1 MDGRR
6 KLAALFLSIG
16 GAAAL
21 VVAMLAVALANAD
34 TKGDPLVTY
43 AVLSVA
49 VIGASV
55 FALWQMVDRSLLR
68 GLNALAGEARVIAHG
83 TETARVPLDRYSALT
98 PLPQAINE
106 LGEKL
111 ALAKSDID
119 RAVASSTAEVQEQ
132 RSRLSTLLRDLHEGV
147 LVCNQHH
154 QILLYNQAALTLLH
168 LTGDL
173 GIGRSLLQVVTKAPV
188 MHTLE
193 RLSLRVKE
201 GRHLT
206 HPLGTAAQFVAA
218 TTDGRYL
225 LEGRMSLILQD
236 EDSINGYVVTFED
249 VTAELAVLGKR
260 DALLRAATEGFRQP
274 ITNLRAAV
282 ETLTDNPDL
291 DPESRQ
297 AFEQVISE
305 ECGGLSQRLERI
317 TDDYRSII
325 TGAWPM
331 SDIHSGNLINLVI
344 TRTTASGGPKLTL
357 TGLPQWL
364 HADSY
369 SLVVLLDHLVQ
380 RLGEVTGVRNF
391 DMSVEQSNPWVYCD
405 ISWEGSPVA
414 SSVIDGWMD
423 LPLPDALGGLTVG
436 DVLQHHRSELWCE
449 TTRPGHARMRVPLPP
464 SEQLHGHTDHIAPSA
479 RPDFFDFS
487 LLHQPIATAELGRT
501 PLDRLSFVVFDTE
514 TTGLRP
520 SDGDEIIQIAGVR
533 IVNGRILTGETFSQ
547 LVDPGRPIPP
557 ESIQFH
563 GVTDDMVQGK
573 PKASVILPLFHS
585 FVTGSVLVA
594 HNAAFDLKFLKMK
607 EKVSGVK
614 FDNPVL
620 DTMLLSRQ
628 LQGENADHSLDG
640 IAKRLGIQVVDR
652 HTALG
657 DSLLTAAIFLRFV
670 DMLRDQGFVTLDDAI
685 RSANILVELHARE
698 RAF

>member
-1 MDGRR
+1 MDARR
-6 KLAALFLSIG
+6 KLGSLFLSVG
-16 GAAAL
+16 GVAAL
-21 VVAMLAVALANAD
+21 AVASLAVALNNAGG
-34 TKGDPLVTY
+34 TGDPLVTY
-43 AVLSVA
+43 AVLAVA
-49 VIGASV
+49 IVSAAI

-83 TETARVPLDRYSALT
+83 TQAARVPLDRYSALT

-206 HPLGTAAQFVAA
+206 HPQGTAAQFVAA

-274 ITNLRAAV
+274 ITNLRAAGQ
-282 ETLTDNPDL
+282 TLTDNPDL
-291 DPESRQ
+291 DPESRH

-380 RLGEVTGVRNF
+380 RLGDVTGVRNF

-423 LPLPDALGGLTVG
+423 LPLPDALGGLTVD

-449 TTRPGHARMRVPLPP
+449 TTRP
-464 SEQLHGHTDHIAPSA
+464 
-479 RPDFFDFS
+479 
-487 LLHQPIATAELGRT
+487 
-501 PLDRLSFVVFDTE
+501 
-514 TTGLRP
+514 
-520 SDGDEIIQIAGVR
+520 
-533 IVNGRILTGETFSQ
+533 
-547 LVDPGRPIPP
+547 
-557 ESIQFH
+557 
-563 GVTDDMVQGK
+563 
-573 PKASVILPLFHS
+573 
-585 FVTGSVLVA
+585 
-594 HNAAFDLKFLKMK
+594 
-607 EKVSGVK
+607 
-614 FDNPVL
+614 
-620 DTMLLSRQ
+620 
-628 LQGENADHSLDG
+628 
-640 IAKRLGIQVVDR
+640 
-652 HTALG
+652 
-657 DSLLTAAIFLRFV
+657 
-670 DMLRDQGFVTLDDAI
+670 
-685 RSANILVELHARE
+685 
-698 RAF
+698 

>member
-1 MDGRR
+1 
-6 KLAALFLSIG
+6 
-16 GAAAL
+16 
-21 VVAMLAVALANAD
+21 
-34 TKGDPLVTY
+34 
-43 AVLSVA
+43 
-49 VIGASV
+49 
-55 FALWQMVDRSLLR
+55 
-68 GLNALAGEARVIAHG
+68 
-83 TETARVPLDRYSALT
+83 
-98 PLPQAINE
+98 
-106 LGEKL
+106 
-111 ALAKSDID
+111 
-119 RAVASSTAEVQEQ
+119 
-132 RSRLSTLLRDLHEGV
+132 
-147 LVCNQHH
+147 
-154 QILLYNQAALTLLH
+154 
-168 LTGDL
+168 
-173 GIGRSLLQVVTKAPV
+173 
-188 MHTLE
+188 
-193 RLSLRVKE
+193 
-201 GRHLT
+201 
-206 HPLGTAAQFVAA
+206 
-218 TTDGRYL
+218 
-225 LEGRMSLILQD
+225 
-236 EDSINGYVVTFED
+236 
-249 VTAELAVLGKR
+249 
-260 DALLRAATEGFRQP
+260 
-274 ITNLRAAV
+274 
-282 ETLTDNPDL
+282 
-291 DPESRQ
+291 
-297 AFEQVISE
+297 VISE

>member
-1 MDGRR
+1 MDARR
-6 KLAALFLSIG
+6 KLGSLFLSVG
-16 GAAAL
+16 GVAAL
-21 VVAMLAVALANAD
+21 AVASLAVALSNA
-34 TKGDPLVTY
+34 GIAGNPLTTY
-43 AVLSVA
+43 AVLAVA
-49 VIGASV
+49 IVGAAI
-55 FALWQMVDRSLLR
+55 FALWQLVDRSLLR

-83 TETARVPLDRYSALT
+83 TESARVPLDRYAALT

-119 RAVASSTAEVQEQ
+119 RAVASSTAEVEEQ
-132 RSRLSTLLRDLHEGV
+132 KSRLSTLLRDLHEGV

-154 QILLYNQAALTLLH
+154 QILLYNQSALTLLH
-168 LTGDL
+168 LTGEL
-173 GIGRSLLQVVTKAPV
+173 GIGRSLLQVITKAPIL
-188 MHTLE
+188 HTLE
-193 RLSLRVKE
+193 RLTLRVKE

-206 HPLGTAAQFVAA
+206 HPHGTAAQFVGA

-225 LEGRMSLILQD
+225 LEGQMSLILH
-236 EDSINGYVVTFED
+236 EDDGINGYVVTFED

-260 DALLRAATEGFRQP
+260 DAVLRAATEGFRQP
-274 ITNLRAAV
+274 IANLRAAV

-291 DPESRQ
+291 DQDSRQ
-297 AFEQVISE
+297 AFEQVILD

-317 TDDYRSII
+317 TDDYHGII

-331 SDIHSGNLINLVI
+331 NDIHSGNLINLVI
-344 TRTTASGGPKLTL
+344 TRTNASGGPKVTL

-380 RLGEVTGVRNF
+380 RLGEVTGVKNF
-391 DMSVEQSNPWVYCD
+391 DMSADAGSPWVYVD

-414 SSVIDGWMD
+414 SSVIDSWMEQ
-423 LPLPDALGGLTVG
+423 PLPDALGGLTVS

-449 TTRPGHARMRVPLPP
+449 TTRPGHARMRVPVPP

-563 GVTDDMVQGK
+563 GVTDDMVRDK
-573 PKASVILPLFHS
+573 PKASVVLPLFHS

-628 LQGENADHSLDG
+628 LQGENADHTLDG

>member
-1 MDGRR
+1 MDARR
-6 KLAALFLSIG
+6 KLGSLFLSIG
-16 GAAAL
+16 GVAA
-21 VVAMLAVALANAD
+21 LAVAALAVLLSNAG
-34 TKGDPLVTY
+34 TAGNPLVTY
-43 AVLSVA
+43 AVLATAIVA
-49 VIGASV
+49 AAI
-55 FALWQMVDRSLLR
+55 FALWQLVDRSLLR
-68 GLNALAGEARVIAHG
+68 GLNALAGETRVIAHG
-83 TETARVPLDRYSALT
+83 TETARVPLERYGALT

-111 ALAKSDID
+111 ALAKSDIA
-119 RAVASSTAEVQEQ
+119 RAVASSTAEVEEQ
-132 RSRLSTLLRDLHEGV
+132 KSRLSTLLRDLHEGV

-168 LTGDL
+168 LTGEL
-173 GIGRSLLQVVTKAPV
+173 GIGRSLLQVITKAPV
-188 MHTLE
+188 LHTLE
-193 RLSLRVKE
+193 RLTLRVKE

-206 HPLGTAAQFVAA
+206 HPHGTAAQFVGA

-225 LEGRMSLILQD
+225 LEGRMNLILQ
-236 EDSINGYVVTFED
+236 EDDGINGYVVTFED
-249 VTAELAVLGKR
+249 ITAELAVLGKR
-260 DALLRAATEGFRQP
+260 DAVLRAATEGFRQP
-274 ITNLRAAV
+274 IANLRAAV

-291 DPESRQ
+291 DNDSRQ
-297 AFEQVISE
+297 AFEQVILN

-317 TDDYRSII
+317 TEDYRSII

-331 SDIHSGNLINLVI
+331 NDIHSGNLINLVI
-344 TRTTASGGPKLTL
+344 TRTNTSGGPKVIL

-369 SLVVLLDHLVQ
+369 SLVVMLDHLVQ
-380 RLGEVTGVRNF
+380 RLGEVTGVRSF
-391 DMSVEQSNPWVYCD
+391 DMSAEASDPWVYVD

-414 SSVIDGWMD
+414 SSVIDKWMEQ
-423 LPLPDALGGLTVG
+423 PLPDALGGLTVS

-449 TTRPGHARMRVPLPP
+449 TTRPGHARMRVPVPP

-487 LLHQPIATAELGRT
+487 LLHQPIATAELGQT

-563 GVTDDMVQGK
+563 GVTDDMVRDK
-573 PKASVILPLFHS
+573 PKASVVLPLFHS

-607 EKVSGVK
+607 EKISGVK

-628 LQGENADHSLDG
+628 LQGENADHTLDG